1 MVIPSSQNNQS
12 VSGRNCVK
20 ERKLK
25 INNPAD
31 IKKRTDETI
40 IFSINIPPSDFT
52 YPDFPVC
59 ARMKYSIVAQPI
71 QSAGKERLPASYAVC
86 SDFSAR
92 RARSHRITRVA
103 KIHVSLIAMGGVLW

>member
-1 MVIPSSQNNQS
+1 M
-12 VSGRNCVK
+12 
-20 ERKLK
+20 
-25 INNPAD
+25 
-31 IKKRTDETI
+31 KKRTDETI

-52 YPDFPVC
+52 YPDFPGS
-59 ARMKYSIVAQPI
+59 AHTKYSIVAQPI